1 MRIFLVGYMG
11 AGKSTVG
18 KRLAKKLDVPFHDL
32 DGIIIAREGKSVP
45 DIFTDQGEAGFRGL
59 ERKYLREIVN
69 EGEEFV
75 LATGGGAPCF
85 YDNLMFMKANG
96 LTIYLQMDIQSLVHR
111 LMYAKDARPL
121 IKGKSEDELKSF
133 VTSHLESRVE
143 YYEDCELVFPALG
156 LSKVKLDRLLQ
167 LISSKTED

>member
-1 MRIFLVGYMG
+1 MG

-18 KRLAKKLDVPFHDL
+18 KQLAKKLDVPFHDL

-45 DIFTDQGEAGFRGL
+45 EIFADQGEAGFRGL
-59 ERKYLREIVN
+59 ERKYLREMIR
-69 EGEEFV
+69 EDEDFV
-75 LATGGGAPCF
+75 LATGGGTPCF

-111 LMYAKDARPL
+111 LMHAKDARPL
-121 IKGKSEDELKSF
+121 IEGKSEEELKAF

-143 YYEDCELVFPALG
+143 YYQDCELIFPALG
-156 LSKVKLDRLLQ
+156 LSKMKLDRLLQ
-167 LISSKTED
+167 LIRSKTED